1 MMVSRKKDG
10 WKRMPLGLV
19 LMIAA
24 GAARII
30 ASGISL
36 VFSRRRPPGA
46 K

>member
-1 MMVSRKKDG
+1 MVSRKKTG

-30 ASGISL
+30 ASGLSL
-36 VFSRRRPPGA
+36 VFSRRQPPGA
-46 K
+46 G